1 MQNQNDNFEKF
12 RPLKIKIMET
22 IHTFAEEFIA
32 KINEQSDAELDGFMG
47 LPWAPKLQE
56 NEILFPFIWL
66 GKPDAKDLMNIEVF
80 FQEYLTK
87 AGLRASTRT
96 APLKYDERKNGWV
109 YFVIYRPHGE
119 VQ

>member
-47 LPWAPKLQE
+47 LGALTAWE
-56 NEILFPFIWL
+56 ML
-66 GKPDAKDLMNIEVF
+66 G
-80 FQEYLTK
+80 YK
-87 AGLRASTRT
+87 AWSGR
-96 APLKYDERKNGWV
+96 E
-109 YFVIYRPHGE
+109 
-119 VQ
+119 

>member
-56 NEILFPFIWL
+56 TRYSSLL
-66 GKPDAKDLMNIEVF
+66 
-80 FQEYLTK
+80 Y
-87 AGLRASTRT
+87 GLVSPMQKT
-96 APLKYDERKNGWV
+96 
-109 YFVIYRPHGE
+109 
-119 VQ
+119 